1 MSRYLMAVLVSSVF
15 ALGSVSI
22 NASSAA
28 AGDVEP
34 ALGRNPSPLM
44 AGSAAGI
51 REAQGL
57 VVTPLIAGLTVAG
70 IFTAGVLVIGDNT
83 DDDSGTTTTTTTTT
97 GTN

>member
-1 MSRYLMAVLVSSVF
+1 MSRYLSAVLVSVF

-28 AGDVEP
+28 AGDLEP
-34 ALGRNPSPLM
+34 ALGKNPSPLT

-83 DDDSGTTTTTTTTT
+83 DDEGGTTTTTTTTT